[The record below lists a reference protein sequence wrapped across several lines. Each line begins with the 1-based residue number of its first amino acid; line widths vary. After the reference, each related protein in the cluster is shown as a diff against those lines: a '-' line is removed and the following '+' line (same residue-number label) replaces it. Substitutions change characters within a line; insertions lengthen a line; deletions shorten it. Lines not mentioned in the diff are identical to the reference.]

1 MARWRSDGVLEF
13 VARSDRQLKIRGFR
27 VEPAEIEAALLEMPG
42 IREAVAVARE
52 NGSHGAHAESDRRGK
67 RLIAYVV
74 RQRAAEQPD
83 LETLRRALGAKLPDY
98 MVPSRLIEVAALPLK
113 ANGKVDH
120 DALPEEDYSVLQA
133 DHIAPQSVT
142 EKRIAAI
149 WAEVLRIDRVGRHDN
164 FFTLGGH
171 SLLATQV
178 VSRMSTAF
186 GIELPLRRLFES
198 PTVASLAAEMADFAC
213 HQPLPAS
220 PISRAPREGELP
232 LSFAQERLW
241 FLHQLEPENPFYNVP
256 SVFRLSGEF
265 DVAVAERVL
274 NEIVR
279 RHEVLR
285 TRFVSTRGEPGQVI
299 ASSETIRMTLIDLQA
314 NSAPQAAAQ
323 RLTQEEARR
332 PFDLE
337 RGPLLRATLLRLEPR
352 EHVLLMT
359 LHHIVSDGWS
369 MGVLAREMSMLYE
382 AFSRGQSSPLPELA
396 IQYADFTVWQRQW
409 LSGPI
414 LERQLKYWKERLA
427 GAPAVLKLPTDRP
440 RPLIQKFRGNSHY
453 FEVDAA
459 AAHALRQLS
468 ERFGATMFMT
478 LQAAFAVLLSRY
490 SGQEDVVIGS
500 PIANRTRAEIE
511 PLIGFFVNTLALRAD
526 LSGDPS
532 FAELLERVRAGALDA
547 FAHQDLPFE
556 KLVDELQPE
565 RDLSRNPIFQVM
577 FALQNAPA
585 EAREIEGLALRTVR
599 TQRISA
605 QFDVVLDVWE
615 TDAELQAV
623 LEYDTDLF
631 EASTI
636 KRMAGHFQ
644 TLLAAIAAEPDRRIS
659 QLPLLSEAERKQ
671 LLFNFNDNSLEYPAD
686 SCLHQLFEEQAHVTP
701 ERVCIVH
708 RERSM
713 SFGELNAQANRLA
726 HLLRSVGAQRNG
738 FVAILAERGIDF
750 LAAML
755 GILKA
760 GAAFVPI
767 DPAYPAERV
776 RFMIADSEARVLI
789 AGSGLWEKFGLDEN
803 GSALR
808 AVLCPQERR
817 KGDGRATG
825 AIQFL
830 HAEDLAAQPA
840 VTPSNINVSADVA
853 YMVYTAGS
861 TGAPKGAMVR
871 HNGAVNHIWAEFHEF
886 GFHSG
891 SVVLQSAPS
900 SSDISL
906 WQFLAAPLSGG
917 RAVVADFEVVCDAA
931 KLFQLI
937 RSEHVSLIEL
947 VPVVLKQLLDHVAQL
962 APADR
967 ALTDL
972 KWAMVTGES
981 VPVSLVNE
989 WFALYPAVPL
999 VNAYGPTEAAD
1010 DICQAVLRGPLPSET
1025 PVVPIGRP
1033 LSNLTLYVVDHH
1045 LQLQPVGVPGEICV
1059 SGVGVGIGYW
1069 HNEEKTLESFVPNPF
1084 GSERGAVMYRTGDLG
1099 RWREDGALE
1108 MLGRLDQQVKLRG
1121 FRIELGEIE
1130 SVVDQHPVV
1139 RECAV
1144 LLREDVPGEPRL
1156 VAYIT
1161 PDIASGELEEEQVA
1175 LWRDLHEE
1183 SYTDS
1188 LDYGDPTFNVI
1199 GWDSNYTGQP
1209 LPRADMEEYVS
1220 YTAERVLSLQPHRVL
1235 EIGCGTGLL
1244 LFRIAPHCGR
1254 YVGTDLSRVVIER
1267 LTRTVQ
1273 AMPSC
1278 RHADLFVRRADDFE
1292 GIEPGS
1298 FDLVMLCSVVQ
1309 YFPTI
1314 DYLLRVLDSA
1324 ARVVRPGGAIFL
1336 GDVRNLQ
1343 LLEAFHTSVQLFKAG
1358 GDVTAARLRQ
1368 RIHQQLAQEQEMAVD
1383 PAFFA
1388 TLHERIP
1395 QLTDVVIEPK
1405 RGMRQ
1410 NEMTR
1415 FRYDVTLRVRGP
1427 SGASNGVLWSTW
1439 DPERFSFESIRRHLC
1454 DAQPRSFALK
1464 RVGNSRVER
1473 DMRALR
1479 WLRQAGPGTATVS
1492 ALRAELERG
1501 EDIGID
1507 PEKLLRLGDELG
1519 YEVRASCALGCNDS
1533 SFDVVFQRRD
1543 AADRVALTSA
1553 LPWENG
1559 AAQSLTTYA
1568 NNPLREK
1575 LARRLV
1581 PPLRTFLKTKLPAY
1595 LVPPD
1600 FIVLETFPLLPSG
1613 KVDRQALPAPK
1624 VTVSSDLSALPG
1636 TPAEKALAA
1645 IWTDLLDLE
1654 RIDVRDNFFELGG
1667 HSLKATQLVSRVQK
1681 RLGVELPLRDVFRL
1695 PTIAELGREIEARQP
1710 RARLGIERVSDAPDY
1725 PMSHAQQRIWVLS
1738 QTEEGSVAYNMPGAL
1753 LLEGP
1758 VEPMLFARAF
1768 ELLVGRHESLRTTF
1782 RLGESGEP
1790 RQVVHPSSNACVTVI
1805 DLSAFADSE
1814 ARARQ
1819 LAAEDTMR
1827 PFDLE
1832 HGPLVRMA
1840 LVKLSESRHAL
1851 IFNIHHIVSDDWSM
1865 GVLVREFAKIHESLR
1880 KGQTVSL
1887 GVLPIQYRDYA
1898 AWQERLLASAD
1909 AAQHRRYWL
1918 EKLAGE
1924 IPAIDLPT
1932 DFPRPPLKSHRGR
1945 SISFKINHAQ
1955 TDGLLSVAASSGATL
1970 FMTLTA
1976 VVKTLLRRYTGQ
1988 QEIVVGFAIAGRD
2001 HADLE
2006 GQIGFYVNTLPLRDK
2021 VDGTVSFLALLSAV
2035 RDTAMEAYE
2044 HQAYPFDRL
2053 VSELTLPRDTSRSP
2067 LFDVLVV
2074 EQNVDPYW
2082 LDLEGIDAR
2091 PFDAE
2096 FAVSKFDL
2104 AFHFTKGTRH
2114 IDTTIVFNP
2123 DLFLD
2128 ERIERMSRH
2137 MRELIASILT
2147 DATQSIDRLNLLPE
2161 TERRHLLHELNATPA
2176 FAGLESGQTL
2186 LGWFQAQAALR
2197 AEAVA
2202 LVYEGLQL
2210 TYGELDARTTQVAQY
2225 LQALGVQRGARVGLL
2240 VERSLELV
2248 VGLIGILKAGAA
2260 YVPLDPVYPSE
2271 RLALMIEDSQMPAV
2285 LTQASIAENLPS
2297 HSVRTVLLDAQWPKI
2312 AAARKEGPLP
2322 LPSPDDTAYVIYTS
2336 GSTGTPKG
2344 VMVSHANAL
2353 RLFTSTEGW
2362 FGFGPQDVW
2371 TLFHSHAFDFS
2382 VWELWGALLYGGK
2395 LIVVP
2400 HWVSRSPEAFHQLL
2414 VREGITVLNQTPS
2427 AFYQLIETDL
2437 QASEPSELRL
2447 RLVIFGGEALDIQAL
2462 QPWIEHH
2469 GEEVP
2474 RLVNMYGITETT
2486 VHVSYRLITAE
2497 DLAHARSVIGRAL
2510 PDLQLYL
2517 LDSHLEP
2524 VPLGVVGEVYVGG
2537 AGVAQGYLNRPE
2549 LTAQRF
2555 VPDPFRT
2562 GIGARLYRSGDLA
2575 RYLPNGD
2582 LEYLGRIDQ
2591 QVKIR
2596 GFRIELGEIEAA
2608 LVSEPHVAQA
2618 IVILR
2623 EEASGEKRLF
2633 AYVVPTPGNHCPAA
2647 SLRETAKAKLP
2658 DYMVPSRIFILPEMP
2673 LTSNGK
2679 IDRRA
2684 LSALEQT
2691 DPAAREPVRS
2701 EPQDDIEKAVAAIWR
2716 EVLQLDQIGMHDNF
2730 FDLGG
2735 TSLMMTQVLR
2745 RVRDQLGSN
2754 LSVVDM
2760 FRNPT
2765 VGTQAE
2771 SLRGRAEQR
2780 FEAELSV
2787 AEDFARRQ
2795 KEARRRRGGG
2805 PDANNSRRHRASR
2818 ARAEARPIS

>member
-1 MARWRSDGVLEF
+1 MSLPRFTS
-13 VARSDRQLKIRGFR
+13 
-27 VEPAEIEAALLEMPG
+27 PC
-42 IREAVAVARE
+42 
-52 NGSHGAHAESDRRGK
+52 GK
-67 RLIAYVV
+67 DKPFLSAC
-74 RQRAAEQPD
+74 
-83 LETLRRALGAKLPDY
+83 
-98 MVPSRLIEVAALPLK
+98 S
-113 ANGKVDH
+113 
-120 DALPEEDYSVLQA
+120 
-133 DHIAPQSVT
+133 QS
-142 EKRIAAI
+142 
-149 WAEVLRIDRVGRHDN
+149 
-164 FFTLGGH
+164 
-171 SLLATQV
+171 
-178 VSRMSTAF
+178 STA
-186 GIELPLRRLFES
+186 
-198 PTVASLAAEMADFAC
+198 
-213 HQPLPAS
+213 
-220 PISRAPREGELP
+220 
-232 LSFAQERLW
+232 
-241 FLHQLEPENPFYNVP
+241 
-256 SVFRLSGEF
+256 
-265 DVAVAERVL
+265 
-274 NEIVR
+274 
-279 RHEVLR
+279 
-285 TRFVSTRGEPGQVI
+285 
-299 ASSETIRMTLIDLQA
+299 
-314 NSAPQAAAQ
+314 
-323 RLTQEEARR
+323 
-332 PFDLE
+332 
-337 RGPLLRATLLRLEPR
+337 
-352 EHVLLMT
+352 
-359 LHHIVSDGWS
+359 
-369 MGVLAREMSMLYE
+369 
-382 AFSRGQSSPLPELA
+382 
-396 IQYADFTVWQRQW
+396 
-409 LSGPI
+409 
-414 LERQLKYWKERLA
+414 
-427 GAPAVLKLPTDRP
+427 
-440 RPLIQKFRGNSHY
+440 
-453 FEVDAA
+453 
-459 AAHALRQLS
+459 
-468 ERFGATMFMT
+468 
-478 LQAAFAVLLSRY
+478 
-490 SGQEDVVIGS
+490 
-500 PIANRTRAEIE
+500 
-511 PLIGFFVNTLALRAD
+511 
-526 LSGDPS
+526 
-532 FAELLERVRAGALDA
+532 
-547 FAHQDLPFE
+547 
-556 KLVDELQPE
+556 
-565 RDLSRNPIFQVM
+565 
-577 FALQNAPA
+577 
-585 EAREIEGLALRTVR
+585 
-599 TQRISA
+599 
-605 QFDVVLDVWE
+605 
-615 TDAELQAV
+615 
-623 LEYDTDLF
+623 
-631 EASTI
+631 
-636 KRMAGHFQ
+636 
-644 TLLAAIAAEPDRRIS
+644 
-659 QLPLLSEAERKQ
+659 
-671 LLFNFNDNSLEYPAD
+671 
-686 SCLHQLFEEQAHVTP
+686 
-701 ERVCIVH
+701 
-708 RERSM
+708 
-713 SFGELNAQANRLA
+713 
-726 HLLRSVGAQRNG
+726 
-738 FVAILAERGIDF
+738 
-750 LAAML
+750 
-755 GILKA
+755 
-760 GAAFVPI
+760 
-767 DPAYPAERV
+767 
-776 RFMIADSEARVLI
+776 
-789 AGSGLWEKFGLDEN
+789 
-803 GSALR
+803 
-808 AVLCPQERR
+808 
-817 KGDGRATG
+817 
-825 AIQFL
+825 
-830 HAEDLAAQPA
+830 
-840 VTPSNINVSADVA
+840 
-853 YMVYTAGS
+853 
-861 TGAPKGAMVR
+861 
-871 HNGAVNHIWAEFHEF
+871 
-886 GFHSG
+886 
-891 SVVLQSAPS
+891 
-900 SSDISL
+900 
-906 WQFLAAPLSGG
+906 
-917 RAVVADFEVVCDAA
+917 
-931 KLFQLI
+931 
-937 RSEHVSLIEL
+937 
-947 VPVVLKQLLDHVAQL
+947 
-962 APADR
+962 
-967 ALTDL
+967 
-972 KWAMVTGES
+972 
-981 VPVSLVNE
+981 
-989 WFALYPAVPL
+989 
-999 VNAYGPTEAAD
+999 
-1010 DICQAVLRGPLPSET
+1010 
-1025 PVVPIGRP
+1025 
-1033 LSNLTLYVVDHH
+1033 
-1045 LQLQPVGVPGEICV
+1045 
-1059 SGVGVGIGYW
+1059 
-1069 HNEEKTLESFVPNPF
+1069 
-1084 GSERGAVMYRTGDLG
+1084 
-1099 RWREDGALE
+1099 
-1108 MLGRLDQQVKLRG
+1108 
-1121 FRIELGEIE
+1121 
-1130 SVVDQHPVV
+1130 
-1139 RECAV
+1139 
-1144 LLREDVPGEPRL
+1144 
-1156 VAYIT
+1156 
-1161 PDIASGELEEEQVA
+1161 
-1175 LWRDLHEE
+1175 
-1183 SYTDS
+1183 
-1188 LDYGDPTFNVI
+1188 
-1199 GWDSNYTGQP
+1199 
-1209 LPRADMEEYVS
+1209 
-1220 YTAERVLSLQPHRVL
+1220 
-1235 EIGCGTGLL
+1235 
-1244 LFRIAPHCGR
+1244 
-1254 YVGTDLSRVVIER
+1254 
-1267 LTRTVQ
+1267 
-1273 AMPSC
+1273 
-1278 RHADLFVRRADDFE
+1278 
-1292 GIEPGS
+1292 
-1298 FDLVMLCSVVQ
+1298 
-1309 YFPTI
+1309 
-1314 DYLLRVLDSA
+1314 
-1324 ARVVRPGGAIFL
+1324 
-1336 GDVRNLQ
+1336 
-1343 LLEAFHTSVQLFKAG
+1343 
-1358 GDVTAARLRQ
+1358 
-1368 RIHQQLAQEQEMAVD
+1368 
-1383 PAFFA
+1383 
-1388 TLHERIP
+1388 
-1395 QLTDVVIEPK
+1395 
-1405 RGMRQ
+1405 
-1410 NEMTR
+1410 
-1415 FRYDVTLRVRGP
+1415 
-1427 SGASNGVLWSTW
+1427 
-1439 DPERFSFESIRRHLC
+1439 
-1454 DAQPRSFALK
+1454 
-1464 RVGNSRVER
+1464 
-1473 DMRALR
+1473 
-1479 WLRQAGPGTATVS
+1479 
-1492 ALRAELERG
+1492 
-1501 EDIGID
+1501 
-1507 PEKLLRLGDELG
+1507 
-1519 YEVRASCALGCNDS
+1519 
-1533 SFDVVFQRRD
+1533 
-1543 AADRVALTSA
+1543 
-1553 LPWENG
+1553 
-1559 AAQSLTTYA
+1559 
-1568 NNPLREK
+1568 
-1575 LARRLV
+1575 
-1581 PPLRTFLKTKLPAY
+1581 
-1595 LVPPD
+1595 
-1600 FIVLETFPLLPSG
+1600 
-1613 KVDRQALPAPK
+1613 
-1624 VTVSSDLSALPG
+1624 
-1636 TPAEKALAA
+1636 
-1645 IWTDLLDLE
+1645 
-1654 RIDVRDNFFELGG
+1654 
-1667 HSLKATQLVSRVQK
+1667 
-1681 RLGVELPLRDVFRL
+1681 
-1695 PTIAELGREIEARQP
+1695 
-1710 RARLGIERVSDAPDY
+1710 
-1725 PMSHAQQRIWVLS
+1725 
-1738 QTEEGSVAYNMPGAL
+1738 
-1753 LLEGP
+1753 
-1758 VEPMLFARAF
+1758 
-1768 ELLVGRHESLRTTF
+1768 
-1782 RLGESGEP
+1782 
-1790 RQVVHPSSNACVTVI
+1790 
-1805 DLSAFADSE
+1805 
-1814 ARARQ
+1814 
-1819 LAAEDTMR
+1819 
-1827 PFDLE
+1827 
-1832 HGPLVRMA
+1832 
-1840 LVKLSESRHAL
+1840 
-1851 IFNIHHIVSDDWSM
+1851 
-1865 GVLVREFAKIHESLR
+1865 
-1880 KGQTVSL
+1880 
-1887 GVLPIQYRDYA
+1887 DYA

-2161 TERRHLLHELNATPA
+2161 AERRHLLHELNATPA
-2176 FAGLESGQTL
+2176 FAGPESGQTL
-2186 LGWFQAQAALR
+2186 VSWFQAQAALR

-2210 TYGELDARTTQVAQY
+2210 TYRELDARTTQVAHY
-2225 LQALGVQRGARVGLL
+2225 LQALGVQHGARVGLL

-2312 AAARKEGPLP
+2312 AAARKEEPLP

-2353 RLFTSTEGW
+2353 RLFTSTEEW

-2524 VPLGVVGEVYVGG
+2524 VPLGIVGEVYVGG

-2818 ARAEARPIS
+2818 ERAEARPIS